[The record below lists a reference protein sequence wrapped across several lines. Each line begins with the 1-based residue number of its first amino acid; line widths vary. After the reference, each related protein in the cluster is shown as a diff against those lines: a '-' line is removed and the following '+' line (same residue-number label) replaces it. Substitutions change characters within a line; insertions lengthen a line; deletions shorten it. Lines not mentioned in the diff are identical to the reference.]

1 MVAPRGHHA
10 TSSGGGRGHGGLD
23 RPLLAGAG
31 PSSQVSVTSGPAYMS
46 LQPHNL
52 VTLAPVTLRTVPAHL
67 AVARPPGRQLAGC
80 WAEGVEGAEL
90 RATGGAKTPV
100 TQPRPGLVPVPPHV
114 TAAGGLV
121 GPGAL
126 VPPVPRGAFARTRAS
141 ARPAPCLRSG
151 TCPANSCGPGSHPV
165 TYTLSPVPEQSHSK
179 PLCPTPPQ
187 QARRWGSVGA
197 GVLNLAPVSELPV
210 PPEACESGPSHPWC
224 HRTAAGCPPWPHA
237 HPPRLRKASVQGASA
252 QHADLPGVGATR
264 TGGTGSR
271 AGHVWFVIVSA
282 RPPAHGGQHVAAAR
296 GWFPRGFSLCGICK
310 RTKVY
315 FNSLAVKHP
324 RKLLRPL
331 PRTGGH
337 GSALLARAL
346 SSGWKW
352 GLWADVLVLD
362 GVSAA
367 SGVCS

>member
-90 RATGGAKTPV
+90 RAAGGAKTPV
-100 TQPRPGLVPVPPHV
+100 TQPRPGLVPVPSHV

-126 VPPVPRGAFARTRAS
+126 VPPVPRGAFARTWAS

-151 TCPANSCGPGSHPV
+151 TCPANSCGLGPPHPRNTRCPWSPSKATPNPCVRLLRSRHADGVRSGRVCSTSPRSVSFPCPQRPANQVPATHGAIALPPGAPHGRMPTHPGCARP
-165 TYTLSPVPEQSHSK
+165 LSRERLPSMLTSQVWG
-179 PLCPTPPQ
+179 PPGREGQ
-187 QARRWGSVGA
+187 EAGPDTSGLSSSALGLRLTGGSMWPQREA
-197 GVLNLAPVSELPV
+197 GSLAAFL
-210 PPEACESGPSHPWC
+210 
-224 HRTAAGCPPWPHA
+224 
-237 HPPRLRKASVQGASA
+237 SVEFASA
-252 QHADLPGVGATR
+252 
-264 TGGTGSR
+264 
-271 AGHVWFVIVSA
+271 
-282 RPPAHGGQHVAAAR
+282 
-296 GWFPRGFSLCGICK
+296 PRFILI
-310 RTKVY
+310 
-315 FNSLAVKHP
+315 
-324 RKLLRPL
+324 
-331 PRTGGH
+331 
-337 GSALLARAL
+337 
-346 SSGWKW
+346 
-352 GLWADVLVLD
+352 LWL
-362 GVSAA
+362 
-367 SGVCS
+367 